1 MGIMDGIIRIFTKRD
16 EKEGE
21 KTSKPAV
28 AAVVVAAGNSTR
40 MGVPKQLIPLRG
52 IPVIGR
58 TLLALQGSGMVDEI
72 ILVTR
77 EEDML
82 QFYDICKA
90 YDITKATKILKGGAS
105 RQESVA
111 RGVRVAKDDTAYFA
125 IHDGARPLVTPAV
138 VDRVVEAA
146 MACGAATAAVR
157 VKDTIKQSD
166 EKGFIVGTPDRQ
178 RLWQVQTPQV
188 FERGLYLQAL
198 RQAEQ
203 EGADYTDDCQL
214 VEHMGHPV
222 RLCEAD
228 YANIKITTPE
238 DVAYAEGI
246 LRGRGMDFGGEF
258 DGLYD

>member
-1 MGIMDGIIRIFTKRD
+1 MHRGGKPVGIMDGIIRIFTKRED
-16 EKEGE
+16 KTGE
-21 KTSKPAV
+21 KTEKPAV
-28 AAVVVAAGNSTR
+28 AAIVVAAGNSTR
-40 MGVPKQLIPLRG
+40 MGVPKQLSPLRG

-58 TLLALQGSGMVDEI
+58 TLLALEESRMVDEI
-72 ILVTR
+72 IVVTR

-82 QFYDICKA
+82 QVYDICKA
-90 YDITKATKILKGGAS
+90 YTITKATKILKGGAT

-111 RGVRVAKDDTAYFA
+111 RGVRVAKEDTAYFA

-138 VDRVVEAA
+138 INRVIEAA
-146 MACGAATAAVR
+146 ISCGAAAAAVR

-166 EKGFIVGTPDRQ
+166 ENGFIIGTPDRQ

-188 FERGLYLQAL
+188 FERRLYLQAL
-198 RQAEQ
+198 QQAER
-203 EGADYTDDCQL
+203 ENADYTDDCQL
-214 VEHMGHPV
+214 VEHVGHPV

-246 LRGRGMDFGGEF
+246 LRGMGRDFE
-258 DGLYD
+258 D